1 VRTLVLRALILPGLL
16 AALLLVTTSSGS
28 AAPAAPA
35 ASSSVARAASAS
47 PCSQT
52 AYVWAHLSG
61 CGHFGPTNTGPDLA
75 SCPGHRLVPLGS
87 GFSSRIVLRTAGST
101 LQCRDVR
108 GCLSVRAAG
117 VKITNVKVR
126 CDSGKRG
133 SAADGT
139 SAVAIERGASASLH
153 RVRIDGM
160 RGVHACIWHMG
171 TRASMNRIDCSGAN
185 DGVFSWGTPGRSDG
199 GHFSLT
205 NSYLHDFTTR
215 TSNGHV
221 DGFQTEGSS
230 NGVIRKNTFLMTTD
244 AGSTRANS
252 AIAVWDGR
260 RDATDYTISDNLIA
274 GGGFSVYAHDYSPS
288 DANPAGGYSV
298 TRIRFVDNVFSRRL
312 FGCVG
317 SWGVW
322 FPRGRPTDGWR
333 RSGNRVLETRADIDR
348 RNPTSNGHPCV

>member
-1 VRTLVLRALILPGLL
+1 VRHLVLRALLLPGLL

-28 AAPAAPA
+28 AVPAAPA
-35 ASSSVARAASAS
+35 ASSSAARATSSS

-52 AYVWAHLSG
+52 AYVWAHLST
-61 CGHFGPTNTGPDLA
+61 CGHAGPGSTGPSLA
-75 SCPGHRLVPLGS
+75 GCPGHRLVPLGS
-87 GFSSRIVLRTAGST
+87 RLSTRIVLRTAGAT

-108 GCLSVRAAG
+108 GCLSVQAAN
-117 VKITNVKVR
+117 VRITNVTVR
-126 CDSGKRG
+126 CRRG
-133 SAADGT
+133 TAADGT
-139 SAVAIERGASASLH
+139 SAVAIERGASATLD
-153 RVRIDGM
+153 RVRINGM

-171 TRASMNRIDCSGAN
+171 TRAAMNRIDCRGAN
-185 DGVFSWGTPGRSDG
+185 DGVFSWGTRGRSDG

-205 NSYLHDFTTR
+205 DSYLHDFTTR

-230 NGVIRKNTFLMTTD
+230 NGVIRGNTFLMTTD
-244 AGSTRANS
+244 AGSSRANS

-288 DANPAGGYSV
+288 DAHPAGGYSV
-298 TRIRFVDNVFSRRL
+298 RRIALRNNDFSRRL

-317 SWGVW
+317 RWGVW
-322 FPRGRPTDGWR
+322 FPRGAPTDGWR
-333 RSGNRVLETRADIDR
+333 RSGNRVLETGASVDR
-348 RNPTSNGHPCV
+348 SNPRVSGVLCS